1 MLFKK
6 KKKAPIVTDDRLDTV
21 AIICDGNGRWA
32 TKRGLARP
40 AGHVAGAKRIQPVL
54 EKFRELGVHRVI
66 LYIFSTENW
75 KRPKEEIDTIMKLIY
90 KYLDDVVI
98 PMIENAKEFC
108 IKFIGDKS
116 GIPEPLRSKCIEC
129 EQMASGRAFEC
140 SVALN
145 YGGRAEIVNAANA
158 AIRDGVSELTEETFA
173 KYLYTYPT
181 PDPDLVIRTGGD
193 FRVSNYLLW
202 QSAYSE
208 YVILDTLWPDFG
220 DREILQAIEA
230 FYGRKR
236 RFGGLDKEDTEKK

>member
-6 KKKAPIVTDDRLDTV
+6 KKPVITKTDSRLDTV

-54 EKFRELGVHRVI
+54 EKFRELGVHKVI

-75 KRPKEEIDTIMKLIY
+75 KRPTEEVDTIMKLIY

-98 PMIENAKEFC
+98 PMIKNDPEFC

-129 EQMASGRAFEC
+129 EQMAAGRPFEC

-158 AIRDGVSELTEETFA
+158 AIKAGVSELTEESF
-173 KYLYTYPT
+173 KEFLYTSPT

-193 FRVSNYLLW
+193 FRVSNFLLW
-202 QSAYSE
+202 QSAYAE
-208 YVILDTLWPDFG
+208 YVFLDTLWPDFG
-220 DREILQAIEA
+220 EKEIIQSIQS
-230 FYGRKR
+230 FDSRKR